1 MVGGSNGAR
10 RKEAGRWGQ
19 GRGGDGGAV
28 EEGEGVRCGRGQLL
42 IGPAG
47 SKWEDRDVAM

>member
-1 MVGGSNGAR
+1 VGA
-10 RKEAGRWGQ
+10 GQ
-19 GRGGDGGAV
+19 GRGDGGAV